1 MMSSSSVTDAVR
13 ERIGG
18 LKQSLDAVIVAHNYQ
33 RPEVQDIADHVG
45 DSLELARLCTQVEA
59 EVIVFAGVHFM
70 AESAYILSPGRTVL
84 LTEPDAGCPMADMVT
99 AGDVK
104 EWRGRYP
111 EAVVVSYVN
120 TSAAVKALSDVCC
133 TSANGVQVVQSLPN
147 DEILFFPD
155 RNLGHYI
162 STKTDKRMILYPGHC
177 PPHNRV
183 LPRHVDLAR
192 EQYPD
197 SVVLVHLECPPE
209 VIEKA
214 DAALSTSQMVR
225 YAAESDA
232 HTFIIGTEEG
242 LLHRLR
248 SDSPQKEFHLLTT
261 GLVCPDMKRTTLKS
275 VVATMEEQRNAV
287 TVPEEVR
294 VKAKLAL
301 DRMLEI
307 T

>member
-1 MMSSSSVTDAVR
+1 MMSSSNVTDAVR
-13 ERIGG
+13 GKIEG

-45 DSLELARLCTQVEA
+45 DSLELARLCTHIEA

-70 AESAYILSPGRTVL
+70 AESAYILSPERTVL

-99 AGDVK
+99 ADDVN

-133 TSANGVQVVQSLPN
+133 TSANGVQVVQSLPD

-162 STKTDKRMILYPGHC
+162 STKTDKRMILYPGYC

-183 LPRHVDLAR
+183 LPRHVDIAR
-192 EQYPD
+192 EQHPD
-197 SVVLVHLECPPE
+197 SVVLVHPECPPE
-209 VIEKA
+209 VIDKA

-232 HTFIIGTEEG
+232 RTFIIGTEEG
-242 LLHRLR
+242 LIHRLR
-248 SDSPQKEFHLLTT
+248 KDSPQKEFHLLTT
-261 GLVCPDMKRTTLKS
+261 GLVCPDMKKTTLES

-287 TVPEEVR
+287 TVPEDVR